1 MTHPAHTISADVRLW
16 TDGLCQGCLL
26 NRGRDKHVPN
36 PDHHREQHRLAGHKT
51 RSVTPMA
58 DHLTAIAQVLS
69 GDDSED
75 GEVSP

>member
-51 RSVTPMA
+51 GA
-58 DHLTAIAQVLS
+58 
-69 GDDSED
+69 
-75 GEVSP
+75 